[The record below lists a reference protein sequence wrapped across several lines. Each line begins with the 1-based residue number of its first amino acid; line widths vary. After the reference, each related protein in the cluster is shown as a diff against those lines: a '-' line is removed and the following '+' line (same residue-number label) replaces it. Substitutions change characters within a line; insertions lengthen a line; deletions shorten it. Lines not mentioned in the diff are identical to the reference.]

1 MPRNRKQGGRS
12 GPSQRQLR
20 VGELIRHALA
30 ELFSRGEIRDPGLE
44 GVTLT
49 VTEVAVGRDLGR
61 AKVYIVPL
69 AGADNEATMQALGRC
84 RSFIRGRLGRMIEI
98 RHVPELD
105 FYLDTSF
112 DNYAQ
117 VSSLLASERVRRD
130 LEPGGGE

>member
-30 ELFSRGEIRDPGLE
+30 ELFAKGEIRDPGLD
-44 GVTLT
+44 GISLT
-49 VTEVAVGRDLGR
+49 VTEVAVTRDLGH
-61 AKVYIVPL
+61 AKAYVVPL
-69 AGADNEATMQALGRC
+69 AGADKEATLKALGRC
-84 RSFIRGRLGRMIEI
+84 RSFIRGRLGHMVEL
-98 RHVPELD
+98 RHVPEID
-105 FYLDTSF
+105 FFLDTSF

-130 LEPGGGE
+130 LEPGEDN